1 MNNKGG
7 LHNRITRKIRL
18 LPFNLQETE
27 NYLHARQVN
36 LDRYQILQLYMIMGG
51 IPHYLKEVNKGES
64 STQAIDRICFTKD
77 GLLESEFKNLYHS
90 LFDDATRHLA
100 VVRALA
106 GNNAGLARGDIID
119 KAGLSSGGTITGLL
133 EELIESGFVMAW
145 QPYDKKSRDTIYKL
159 ADEFTNFYLKFME
172 RNRPSGSGV
181 WQSFSTGQ
189 SWKSWSGVAFE
200 RVCLKHISQLKK
212 ALGIAAVHTEESA
225 WRHLPK
231 KGRGAQIDLLIDRR
245 DFVIN
250 ICEMKYSES
259 EFVIDKGYAG
269 ELENKRNVFKQET
282 GTKKSLFLT
291 LVTTFGIKENDYF
304 TKLVQ
309 NSVKMDALF
318 D

>member
-1 MNNKGG
+1 
-7 LHNRITRKIRL
+7 
-18 LPFNLQETE
+18 
-27 NYLHARQVN
+27 
-36 LDRYQILQLYMIMGG
+36 
-51 IPHYLKEVNKGES
+51 
-64 STQAIDRICFTKD
+64 
-77 GLLESEFKNLYHS
+77 
-90 LFDDATRHLA
+90 
-100 VVRALA
+100 
-106 GNNAGLARGDIID
+106 
-119 KAGLSSGGTITGLL
+119 
-133 EELIESGFVMAW
+133 
-145 QPYDKKSRDTIYKL
+145 
-159 ADEFTNFYLKFME
+159 ME
-172 RNRPSGSGV
+172 RNRSSGSGV

-212 ALGIAAVHTEESA
+212 VLGISAVHTEESA

-231 KGRGAQIDLLIDRR
+231 KGKGAQIDMLIDRK

-259 EFVIDKGYAG
+259 EYIIDKGYAG
-269 ELENKRNVFKQET
+269 ELENKRDVFKQET

-291 LVTTFGIKENDYF
+291 LVTTFGVKENDYF